1 MSEQTEPISKLYP
14 EQEAEIRVIL
24 KVKQNSDGTITG
36 YVYSFDINN
45 YEGLIQNATQLVRQF
60 EFQYATDKM
69 IEVTIDNI
77 RKNRSTNWPIE
88 SSSPFVGDR

>member
-1 MSEQTEPISKLYP
+1 MSEQIESISKLYP
-14 EQEAEIRVIL
+14 EQEAEIRLVI
-24 KVKQNSDGTITG
+24 KVKQTSNGGLSG
-36 YVYSFDINN
+36 YVYNFEFNN
-45 YEGLIQNATQLVRQF
+45 YEGLIQNATQLARQF

-77 RKNRSTNWPIE
+77 RKNRSTNWPTE